1 MKTRDTNFGTVSS
14 CRVPLRKRNPAQWG
28 ANVRT
33 GCVSCCSGDKGAPIW
48 WFHSGWREHFERER
62 AGREAGVGGGRAD
75 GNGGGGGRSGEHGG
89 ARKRGEEDD
98 DEEEDPEVLE
108 RIKRLKQVG

>member
-1 MKTRDTNFGTVSS
+1 M
-14 CRVPLRKRNPAQWG
+14 PLRKRNPAQWG

-62 AGREAGVGGGRAD
+62 AGREAGGGGAGAA
-75 GNGGGGGRSGEHGG
+75 GNGGGGGGGGRSGGDGG
-89 ARKRGEEDD
+89 ARRRSEEDD

-108 RIKRLKQVG
+108 RIKRLKQMG